1 MDAMLMM
8 RPALRSRKYGVTA
21 LQVRN
26 TDFVFTANVR
36 SQSSSVLFMNG
47 MPGGEAIPALF
58 TSTSMRPSTS
68 RVRSTM
74 SFTSDVLVPSHFMDG
89 TLRPSAF
96 PSSAVFSALRTWMS
110 GIAMSA
116 PSFAIART
124 MPRPMPLP
132 PPVTIATLPSSR
144 AMHAS
149 VDIIGAPEGHM
160 TTHTLRSRNW
170 FGRMDLDGFATRSWL
185 KTEGFSDLMFDGR
198 PVIGIANSWSEL
210 TNCNAHLRQVAE
222 AVKRGVLSAGGF
234 PLEFPTISLG
244 EVLMKPT
251 TMLFR
256 NLMAMDV
263 EECIRAYPLDA
274 VVLLSGCDKTTP
286 AMLMGAA
293 SADVP
298 AIMVTGGPML
308 RGKWRTE
315 ELGSG
320 TDVRRLWAERRAD
333 RLTDE
338 ELCEVEA
345 CLSRSTG
352 HCMVM
357 GTASTMASMA
367 EALGMTLPG
376 NAAIPAPD
384 SRRLALAE
392 LTGRR
397 AVEMALRGG
406 PRPSEILTA
415 KAFDNPIRR
424 DMAVGGPTNAIVHLV
439 ALAGRAGV
447 PLPLARFDALSRSTP
462 LLVNCKPSGKY
473 LMEDFF
479 YAGGLP
485 VVLKELLPL
494 LHGDALAVN
503 GRTLADNV
511 RDARCWNEDVIRPLA
526 IPLAPEGGTVILF
539 GNLCPDGAVLKQ
551 SAASPHLLT
560 HRGRAVVFES
570 HDDLAR
576 RIDDPALAIDATSV
590 LVLKHAGPKGA
601 PGMPEWGAAPIPA
614 RLLKQGV
621 KDMVRISD
629 ARMSG
634 TSYGTVVL
642 HVAPEES
649 ARPTHL

>member
-1 MDAMLMM
+1 MTPCLATLYAGIVTAASGPAMDAMLMM

-36 SQSSSVLFMNG
+36 SQSSSVLFVNG
-47 MPGGEAIPALF
+47 MPGGEAMPALF

-74 SFTSDVLVPSHFMDG
+74 SFTSALLVTSHFIAR

-96 PSSAVFSALRTWMS
+96 ASSAVFSALRTWMS

-132 PPVTIATLPSSR
+132 PPVTIATFPSSR
-144 AMHAS
+144 AMHSS
-149 VDIIGAPEGHM
+149 VDIIGVSEGHM

-222 AVKRGVLSAGGF
+222 AVKRGALSAGGF

-308 RGKWRTE
+308 SGKWRTE

-320 TDVRRLWAERRAD
+320 TDLWRLWAE
-333 RLTDE
+333 
-338 ELCEVEA
+338 
-345 CLSRSTG
+345 
-352 HCMVM
+352 
-357 GTASTMASMA
+357 
-367 EALGMTLPG
+367 
-376 NAAIPAPD
+376 
-384 SRRLALAE
+384 
-392 LTGRR
+392 
-397 AVEMALRGG
+397 
-406 PRPSEILTA
+406 PR
-415 KAFDNPIRR
+415 
-424 DMAVGGPTNAIVHLV
+424 
-439 ALAGRAGV
+439 AGRAGID
-447 PLPLARFDALSRSTP
+447 LPLRRFDELSRTTP
-462 LLVNCKPSGKY
+462 LLVNVRPSGKY

-494 LHGDALAVN
+494 LHGEASTVA
-503 GRTLADNV
+503 GTSLADV
-511 RDARCWNEDVIRPLA
+511 VADAKCWNEDVIRSLA
-526 IPLAPEGGTVILF
+526 MPIAAEGGTVILT
-539 GNLCPDGAVLKQ
+539 GNLCPGGAVLKQ
-551 SAASPHLLT
+551 SAASAHLMV
-560 HRGRAVVFES
+560 HRCRAVVFEDH
-570 HDDLAR
+570 HDLHQ
-576 RIDDPALAIDATSV
+576 RIDDPDLPVDETSV
-590 LVLKHAGPKGA
+590 LVLKQAGPRGA
-601 PGMPEWGAAPIPA
+601 PGMPEWGAAPIPSN
-614 RLLKQGV
+614 LLRRGV

-642 HVAPEES
+642 HVSPES
-649 ARPTHL
+649 AVGGPLALVRNGDEIELDVPKRTLALRIGDDELARRRAAWTPRPPHFARGYGRLFLDHVLQANEGCDFDFLRGGTPVRLEDTAGPSHA